1 MGKSKAHY
9 RQLARVAEK
18 AAIQAV
24 NNGIASDEQRLLA
37 ESRPVTRDLVQ
48 KRLSSVRVET
58 KGDRLQRCDR
68 RDGIGMA
75 PAVGAGNAENCGR
88 LRSLTVTTQVNVSLL
103 RETKIYPHL
112 GNDLV
117 LTEKRS
123 YERFPVMRYQLI
135 EINRDPYLRL
145 ISMGKNP
152 HRLISLGQS
161 GISLH
166 SLAWLG
172 SWLGSDST
180 VSLQNE
186 WDVLIGRA
194 SEYR

>member
-18 AAIQAV
+18 TAIRAV
-24 NNGIASDEQRLLA
+24 NDGTANDEQKILA

-48 KRLSSVRVET
+48 KRLDRTKLET
-58 KGDRLQRCDR
+58 KGDRSQRCDR

-75 PAVGAGNAENCGR
+75 PTVGAGNAENCGR
-88 LRSLTVTTQVNVSLL
+88 LRSIAITTQVKTSFL
-103 RETKIYPHL
+103 RETRVYPHL
-112 GNDLV
+112 GDELV

-123 YERFPVMRYQLI
+123 YERLPLLKFQLV

-145 ISMGKNP
+145 ISMG
-152 HRLISLGQS
+152 HRSHKLILLGSQA
-161 GISLH
+161 IDLN
-166 SLAWLG
+166 SLAWLE
-172 SWLGSDST
+172 SWCGSDT
-180 VSLQNE
+180 LESLQNE
-186 WDVLIGRA
+186 WDLLIGRA

>member
-58 KGDRLQRCDR
+58 KGDRSQRCDR

-103 RETKIYPHL
+103 RETRIYPHL
-112 GNDLV
+112 GDELL

-161 GISLH
+161 AISLH

-172 SWLGSDST
+172 SWLGSDT
-180 VSLQNE
+180 VESLQNE

>member
-18 AAIQAV
+18 AAIRAV
-24 NNGIASDEQRLLA
+24 NDGTATNEQKSLA
-37 ESRPVTRDLVQ
+37 EIRPVTRDLVQ
-48 KRLSSVRVET
+48 KRLDRTKLET
-58 KGDRLQRCDR
+58 KGDRSQRCDR

-88 LRSLTVTTQVNVSLL
+88 LRSIAITTQVKTSFL
-103 RETKIYPHL
+103 RETRIYPHL
-112 GNDLV
+112 GDELL

-123 YERFPVMRYQLI
+123 YERLPILKFQLV

-161 GISLH
+161 AISLH

-172 SWLGSDST
+172 SWLGSDT
-180 VSLQNE
+180 VESLQNE

>member
-9 RQLARVAEK
+9 RQLARVTEK
-18 AAIQAV
+18 AAIRAV
-24 NNGIASDEQRLLA
+24 NDGTANDEQKALA

-48 KRLSSVRVET
+48 KRLDRTKLET
-58 KGDRLQRCDR
+58 KGDRSQRCDR

-75 PAVGAGNAENCGR
+75 PTVGAGNAENCGR
-88 LRSLTVTTQVNVSLL
+88 LRSIAITTQVRISFL
-103 RETKIYPHL
+103 RETRIYPHI
-112 GNDLV
+112 GNEL
-117 LTEKRS
+117 LLIEKRS
-123 YERFPVMRYQLI
+123 YERLPIMKFQLV

-145 ISMGKNP
+145 ISMG
-152 HRLISLGQS
+152 HRSHKLVSLGKS
-161 GISLH
+161 AFSLD

-172 SWLGSDST
+172 SWLARDS
-180 VSLQNE
+180 VESLQNE

>member
-1 MGKSKAHY
+1 MGKSKSHY

-18 AAIQAV
+18 SAIRAV
-24 NNGIASDEQRLLA
+24 NDGTANDEQRLLA

-58 KGDRLQRCDR
+58 KGDRSQRCDR

-75 PAVGAGNAENCGR
+75 PTVGAGNAENCGR
-88 LRSLTVTTQVNVSLL
+88 LRSIAITTQVRISFL
-103 RETKIYPHL
+103 RETRIYPHI
-112 GNDLV
+112 GNEL
-117 LTEKRS
+117 LLIEKRS
-123 YERFPVMRYQLI
+123 YERLPIMKFQLV

-145 ISMGKNP
+145 ISMGHRS
-152 HRLISLGQS
+152 HRLILLGSQA
-161 GISLH
+161 IDLN
-166 SLAWLG
+166 SLAWLE
-172 SWLGSDST
+172 SWCGSDT
-180 VSLQNE
+180 VESLQNE